1 MTRRRPS
8 QAPVSISCHLSAGR
22 TGELGGPADQRRP
35 EEGLEPMQLCHAGG
49 VVMQCG
55 GVIGLRDEG
64 VPHGGRGSRLSLET
78 RGLSVSLCREQQS
91 TGKHQH
97 EDQYEGLAEAL
108 REQHRVIVLLV
119 SRGESAGVETND
131 Q

>member
-1 MTRRRPS
+1 
-8 QAPVSISCHLSAGR
+8 
-22 TGELGGPADQRRP
+22 
-35 EEGLEPMQLCHAGG
+35 MQLCHAGG

-55 GVIGLRDEG
+55 RVIGLRDEG
-64 VPHGGRGSRLSLET
+64 RSPWRPRKPTVLGDA
-78 RGLSVSLCREQQS
+78 GLSVSLCREQQS

>member
-1 MTRRRPS
+1 MAATEADCPWRR
-8 QAPVSISCHLSAGR
+8 
-22 TGELGGPADQRRP
+22 
-35 EEGLEPMQLCHAGG
+35 G
-49 VVMQCG
+49 V
-55 GVIGLRDEG
+55 
-64 VPHGGRGSRLSLET
+64 
-78 RGLSVSLCREQQS
+78 LSVSLCQEQQS

-119 SRGESAGVETND
+119 SQGESAGVETND